1 MIRRPAMKKGR
12 QEKILELITKYEVET
27 QDDLMDMLMIEGY
40 KVTQATV
47 SRDIRDLDL
56 VKVATAGGTYKYVVS
71 HISKAKTGSVG
82 LLSSPIVNTAMRYI
96 NDHLADI
103 RSPSDLAAQL
113 YVRREYLSRQF
124 TTHIGITLG
133 RYLTMKRVALAKS
146 LLSQGQG
153 KSLEEICM
161 LCGWQDYN
169 YFITVFRQET
179 GETPMRYRNRMR

>member
-1 MIRRPAMKKGR
+1 MKKGR

-82 LLSSPIVNTAMRYI
+82 LLSSPIVNT
-96 NDHLADI
+96 
-103 RSPSDLAAQL
+103 
-113 YVRREYLSRQF
+113 V
-124 TTHIGITLG
+124 TGITCAQNIVVVKTTSG
-133 RYLTMKRVALAKS
+133 MAQAVATYIDRVQDSNIIGCVAGDDTIIVVTRSEEQSKTLIENLKK
-146 LLSQGQG
+146 LS
-153 KSLEEICM
+153 
-161 LCGWQDYN
+161 
-169 YFITVFRQET
+169 
-179 GETPMRYRNRMR
+179 

>member
-82 LLSSPIVNTAMRYI
+82 LLSSPIVNT
-96 NDHLADI
+96 
-103 RSPSDLAAQL
+103 
-113 YVRREYLSRQF
+113 V
-124 TTHIGITLG
+124 TGITCAQNIIVLRTTPG
-133 RYLTMKRVALAKS
+133 MAQAVALAIDRIPDSDILGSVAGDDTILVVVPDGDTAKLVAS
-146 LLSQGQG
+146 RLKKLLSV
-153 KSLEEICM
+153 
-161 LCGWQDYN
+161 N
-169 YFITVFRQET
+169 
-179 GETPMRYRNRMR
+179 